1 MQDVYLSLNNN
12 ILRLTYIGKEG
23 LKTYSAKLT
32 EDVVSDTKILD
43 TQRYAD
49 EVKNGIAQLTKIS
62 PAKLELTV
70 ITEPE
75 DTILRFIM
83 VNKRD
88 GDKQEQ
94 LLNDMKAKITD
105 APLDDLYFSYQKIA
119 PFLYQFIGVRKPYM
133 DNLLELATVVGISLK
148 NVVPWLILMPKYVG
162 TNDPAVFI
170 CRVDGSH
177 AMALSELNGIFYSGV
192 SNKEVTADQLE
203 SFVADLSLYKKK
215 TPVKK
220 VYTLNYQDFDVKG
233 FEVSEIGLPPISN
246 EFEEEFKV
254 NMLVN
259 YMLDTEPDIIFS
271 QMNLLNLMPLPVVV
285 KSNKSLVYVG
295 AASILVIAGVLSFFL
310 FFNTGGKGDN
320 SQVASAGDQ
329 NVLSEQTSQNEP
341 QPAQPTPVLNKA
353 DLKIMVWNGSGVD
366 GLAAGTKSLLEEKG
380 YKVVDIDT
388 AREVRQASLL
398 RFKKDKMAYKDLIQG
413 DMKEVFPEV
422 VVEDTLAEAEE
433 YDLLIIAG
441 TTAEL

>member
-1 MQDVYLSLNNN
+1 
-12 ILRLTYIGKEG
+12 
-23 LKTYSAKLT
+23 
-32 EDVVSDTKILD
+32 
-43 TQRYAD
+43 
-49 EVKNGIAQLTKIS
+49 
-62 PAKLELTV
+62 
-70 ITEPE
+70 
-75 DTILRFIM
+75 
-83 VNKRD
+83 
-88 GDKQEQ
+88 
-94 LLNDMKAKITD
+94 
-105 APLDDLYFSYQKIA
+105 
-119 PFLYQFIGVRKPYM
+119 M

>member
-23 LKTYSAKLT
+23 LKTYSAQLA
-32 EDVVSDTKILD
+32 EDIVSDTKILD
-43 TQRYAD
+43 IQRYVD
-49 EVKNGIAQLTKIS
+49 EVTKGIAQLTKIS

-88 GDKQEQ
+88 GDKNEQ
-94 LLNDMKAKITD
+94 LLNDMKSKITE
-105 APLDDLYFSYQKIA
+105 ASLEDLYFSYQKIA
-119 PFLYQFIGVRKPYM
+119 PFLYQFIGVRKQYM
-133 DNLLELATVVGISLK
+133 DNLLELTTALGVSLK

-220 VYTLNYQDFDVKG
+220 VYTLNYRDFDVKG
-233 FEVSEIGLPPISN
+233 FEVSEIGLPPINN
-246 EFEEEFKV
+246 EFDDEFKV

-259 YMLDTEPDIIFS
+259 YMMDTEPDITFC
-271 QMNLLNLMPLPVVV
+271 QMNLLNLMPLPSVV
-285 KSNKSLVYVG
+285 KSNKSLVYAG
-295 AASILVIAGVLSFFL
+295 AASILVIAGILSFFL
-310 FFNTGGKGDN
+310 FFNKSGKNDN
-320 SQVASAGDQ
+320 SQVASAVDQ

-341 QPAQPTPVLNKA
+341 QPVQPVPLNKA
-353 DLKIMVWNGSGVD
+353 DLKIMVLNGSGIN
-366 GLAAGTKSLLEEKG
+366 GLAARTKTLLEEKG
-380 YKVVDIDT
+380 YKIVDIDT
-388 AREVRQASLL
+388 ANEAREDTLL
-398 RFKKDKMAYKDLIQG
+398 RFKKDKLAYKELIQG
-413 DMKEVFPEV
+413 DTKEAFPQV
-422 VVEDTLAEAEE
+422 VVEDTLADTEG
-433 YDLLIIAG
+433 YDVLIVAG
-441 TTAEL
+441 STAEL